1 MPTIVL
7 PAALRQYSDGRGS
20 VHVDASGEL
29 DLGAV
34 LDELDEAC
42 PALARR
48 VRDEQG
54 QLRRY
59 VNVYIDGEDAR
70 PIGGLTAP
78 VPAGPEVPVLPPV
91 AGGGGHPPPTAPLR
105 A

>member
-7 PAALRQYSDGRGS
+7 PAALRQYSGGVSTVEVGS
-20 VHVDASGEL
+20 SGET
-29 DLGAV
+29 DLAAV
-34 LDELDEAC
+34 LDELDAAC

-54 QLRRY
+54 QLRRF

-70 PIGGLTAP
+70 QLGGLTAP
-78 VPAGPEVPVLPPV
+78 VPARAEVLVLPSV
-91 AGGGGHPPPTAPLR
+91 AGG
-105 A
+105 

>member
-7 PAALRQYSDGRGS
+7 PAALRQYSGGLGS
-20 VHVDASGEL
+20 VDVEADGEL
-29 DLGAV
+29 ELGAI
-34 LDELDEAC
+34 LDGLDAAC

-70 PIGGLTAP
+70 RIGGLSAP
-78 VPAGPEVPVLPPV
+78 VPARAEVLVLPSV
-91 AGGGGHPPPTAPLR
+91 AGG
-105 A
+105 